1 MGRRRPVRGRVVA
14 VTGGARGIGLATAQ
28 ALAGAGAR
36 VVIGDLD
43 ADAAHAAAAGV
54 GHGTL
59 GAALDVTD
67 DDSYRAFL
75 DLVEREAGPLDVLVS
90 NAGVMWVGPFL
101 DEPMDAVRR
110 QVEVNF
116 LGVVRGVRLA
126 VPRMRG
132 RGGTLVTV
140 ASAASWVAPPGEATY
155 AATKHAVHGWLSAV
169 RAELR
174 GSGIEVCAVLP
185 GVVDTELAAGTGTGP
200 VRRLTP
206 DEIGAAVLRVVGR
219 PRFETVVPGR
229 IALLRKVSVALPGPA
244 RDLMHRLL
252 LPDQTAAVRGTDVR
266 RGYQDRHFAPG
277 SRP

>member
-1 MGRRRPVRGRVVA
+1 MRTPTTLHGKVVA
-14 VTGGARGIGLATAQ
+14 VTGGARGIGYAVAEHLAA
-28 ALAGAGAR
+28 AGAR
-36 VVIGDLD
+36 VVLGDLD
-43 ADAAHAAAAGV
+43 ADAARDAAARIGRGA
-54 GHGTL
+54 L

-67 DDSYRAFL
+67 DASYAAFL
-75 DLVEREAGPLDVLVS
+75 DLVALEAGPLDVLVS

-132 RGGTLVTV
+132 RSGTLVTV

-155 AATKHAVHGWLSAV
+155 AATKHAVYGWLSAV

-185 GVVDTELAAGTGTGP
+185 GVVETELAAGTASGP
-200 VRRLTP
+200 VRRLQP
-206 DEIGAAVLRVVGR
+206 DDVARAVVRAVVR
-219 PRFETVVPGR
+219 PRFETVVPAR
-229 IALLRKVSVALPGPA
+229 ISLLRRISVALPGPA

-252 LPDQTAAVRGTDVR
+252 LPDQVAAARASGARTA
-266 RGYQDRHFAPG
+266 YESRHFDAQGP
-277 SRP
+277 R

>member
-1 MGRRRPVRGRVVA
+1 MPRTRPVRGRVVA
-14 VTGGARGIGLATAQ
+14 VTGGARGIGYAVAGRLAA
-28 ALAGAGAR
+28 AGAR
-36 VVIGDLD
+36 VVVGDLD
-43 ADAAHAAAAGV
+43 GDAARDAAGRI

-59 GAALDVTD
+59 GTALDVTD
-67 DDSYRAFL
+67 DASYAGFL
-75 DLVEREAGPLDVLVS
+75 DRVAADAGPLDVLVS

-126 VPRMRG
+126 VPRMAG

-155 AATKHAVHGWLSAV
+155 AATKHAVLGWLSAV

-174 GSGIEVCAVLP
+174 GSGVDVCAVLP
-185 GVVDTELAAGTGTGP
+185 GVVETELAAGTATGP
-200 VRRLTP
+200 VRRLQP
-206 DEIGAAVLRVVGR
+206 DDVARAVLRVVER
-219 PRFETVVPGR
+219 PRFETVLPGR
-229 IALLRKVSVALPGPA
+229 IALLHKVSVALPAPA

-252 LPDQTAAVRGTDVR
+252 LPDQVAAVRAGEARD
-266 RGYQDRHFAPG
+266 GYQSRHFGP
-277 SRP
+277 PDQD

>member
-1 MGRRRPVRGRVVA
+1 MPRTRPVRGRVVA
-14 VTGGARGIGLATAQ
+14 VTGGARGIGYAVAGRLAA
-28 ALAGAGAR
+28 AGAR
-36 VVIGDLD
+36 VVVGDLD
-43 ADAAHAAAAGV
+43 GDAARDAAGRI

-59 GAALDVTD
+59 GTALDVTD
-67 DDSYRAFL
+67 DASYAGFL
-75 DLVEREAGPLDVLVS
+75 DRVAADAGPLDVLVS

-126 VPRMRG
+126 VPRMAG

-155 AATKHAVHGWLSAV
+155 AATKHAVLGWLSAV

-174 GSGIEVCAVLP
+174 GSGVEVCAVLP
-185 GVVDTELAAGTGTGP
+185 GVVETELASGTATGP
-200 VRRLTP
+200 VRRLQP
-206 DEIGAAVLRVVGR
+206 DDVARAVLRVVER
-219 PRFETVVPGR
+219 PRFETVLPGR
-229 IALLRKVSVALPGPA
+229 IALLHKVSVALPAPA

-252 LPDQTAAVRGTDVR
+252 LPDQVAAVRAGEARD
-266 RGYQDRHFAPG
+266 GYQSRHFGP
-277 SRP
+277 PDQD

>member
-1 MGRRRPVRGRVVA
+1 MGGRTAVRGRVVA
-14 VTGGARGIGLATAQ
+14 VTGGARGIGFAVAT

-43 ADAAHAAAAGV
+43 ADAARDAAARI
-54 GHGTL
+54 GHGTV
-59 GAALDVTD
+59 GAGLDVTD
-67 DDSYRAFL
+67 EASYRAFL
-75 DLVEREAGPLDVLVS
+75 DLVERTAGPLDVLVS

-101 DEPMDAVRR
+101 EEPEEAVRR

-126 VPRMRG
+126 VPRMRD

-155 AATKHAVHGWLSAV
+155 AATKHAVLGWLSAV

-200 VRRLTP
+200 VRRLSP

-229 IALLRKVSVALPGPA
+229 IALLRKVSVVLPGPA

-252 LPDQTAAVRGTDVR
+252 LPDQAAAVRDTDVR
-266 RGYQDRHFAPG
+266 RRYQDRHFTPG

>member
-1 MGRRRPVRGRVVA
+1 MQHRRSVRGRVVA
-14 VTGGARGIGLATAQ
+14 VTGGARGIGYAVAE
-28 ALAGAGAR
+28 ALAGAGAT
-36 VVIGDLD
+36 VVLGDLD
-43 ADAAHAAAAGV
+43 GDAARDAAARIGRGA
-54 GHGTL
+54 L

-67 DDSYRAFL
+67 DASYAAFL
-75 DLVEREAGPLDVLVS
+75 DLVAVEAGPLDVLVS

-155 AATKHAVHGWLSAV
+155 AATKHAVYGWLSAV
-169 RAELR
+169 RTELR
-174 GSGIEVCAVLP
+174 GTGIEVCAVLP
-185 GVVDTELAAGTGTGP
+185 GVVDTELAAGTATGP
-200 VRRLTP
+200 VRLLQP
-206 DEIGAAVLRVVGR
+206 HEIGRAVVRVVGQ
-219 PRFETVVPGR
+219 PRFETVIPAR
-229 IALLRKVSVALPGPA
+229 ISLLRKISVALPGPA

-252 LPDQTAAVRGTDVR
+252 LPDQAAATRTTDVR
-266 RGYQDRHFAPG
+266 RRYEGRHFTSG
-277 SRP
+277 SDQ